1 MTSYKATGITLKA
14 TPMGESDRLLT
25 VLTKEHGLIR
35 AVAPGARKHQSTLRG
50 RSGVFVV
57 NNLLVVK
64 GRSLDKVIQAEGVA
78 SFPGLSQDLRKLT
91 AAQYL
96 AELVLCQAL
105 SDQSQEELF
114 QTLRDALHQ
123 LETLPADAALS
134 CLTHATFQLL
144 RLAGVAPQVE
154 RCCISREDLLPDWSS
169 PDWQVGFHAGVGG
182 TVCLEELERLDA
194 KKVPTSEG
202 DSSSSIPQY
211 RNLAENRKGYAE
223 QLPSSAGRTPTT
235 GTGSAGRRPY
245 RKKLELGFRLTALE
259 LAALQRISQP
269 EPLQDGAWMYP
280 LDQRPSEE
288 VWRSLERILRHYA
301 QYHFEQTI
309 QSALLIDSCFSP
321 LS

>member
-14 TPMGESDRLLT
+14 TPMGENDRLLT
-25 VLTKEHGLIR
+25 VLTREHGLIR

-64 GRSLDKVIQAEGVA
+64 GRSLDKIIQAEGVE

-105 SDQSQEELF
+105 SDQPQEELF
-114 QTLRDALHQ
+114 QTLRDALHR
-123 LETLPADAALS
+123 LETFPADTALS
-134 CLTHATFQLL
+134 CLTHTTFQLL

-154 RCCISREDLLPDWSS
+154 RCCISRENLLPDWSS
-169 PDWQVGFHAGVGG
+169 PEWRVGFHAGAGG
-182 TVCLEELERLDA
+182 TVRLEELERLDT
-194 KKVPTSEG
+194 KKVSPPEG
-202 DSSSSIPQY
+202 DSSSSVPQY
-211 RNLAENRKGYAE
+211 RNLAENREGYAE
-223 QLPSSAGRTPTT
+223 ALIPDAGRPPTPANR
-235 GTGSAGRRPY
+235 SVSRHQ
-245 RKKLELGFRLTALE
+245 RKKLEPGFRLNALE

-269 EPLQDGAWMYP
+269 EPLQDDGWGHSS
-280 LDQRPSEE
+280 DQRSSDE

-301 QYHFEQTI
+301 QYHFEQPI

-321 LS
+321 LP